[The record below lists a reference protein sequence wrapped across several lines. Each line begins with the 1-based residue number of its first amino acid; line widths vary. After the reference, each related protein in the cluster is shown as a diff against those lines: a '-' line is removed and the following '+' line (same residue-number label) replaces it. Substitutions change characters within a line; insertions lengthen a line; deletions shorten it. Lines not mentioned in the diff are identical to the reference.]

1 MLAKNKKTGGRS
13 VSLFVMEV
21 QMGVHLEQNTK
32 SIMIVKS
39 IIHPRA
45 QDINLGAFCGSFR
58 VIQFSGCSYI
68 SEVKKTP

>member
-21 QMGVHLEQNTK
+21 QMGVHLEQNLK
-32 SIMIVKS
+32 EYMIVES
-39 IIHPRA
+39 IIHPGA
-45 QDINLGAFCGSFR
+45 QGRNLRAFCGAFYEER
-58 VIQFSGCSYI
+58 VTGCSYT